1 MIDTGTYLDHVE
13 PDEDGLDF
21 EAGFVSTSA
30 PLTERAGPRALGVSA
45 AAHVAVAERTY
56 AGWTCDCVKPVR
68 HVMTPTGIVI
78 LPKTGD
84 GEAVPCP
91 TWRRTVHTW
100 RRPERAWPG
109 QTRPV
114 EPQPAATMAA
124 GPMDGPRPL
133 TAADIPK
140 GWRGRRLLPVA
151 GTAAWARGR
160 MVDDGPVVTQLY
172 LAGATDDDRRW
183 RAVWTDGGFDAARLD
198 GSAVTLTE
206 LLVAVLGPTQS
217 HSPEEDQ
224 P

>member
-1 MIDTGTYLDHVE
+1 MAGTGTCLDHVE

-21 EAGFVSTSA
+21 EAGFTSTSA
-30 PLTERAGPRALGVSA
+30 PLTERAAPRALGVSA
-45 AAHVAVAERTY
+45 AGHVAVAERTY
-56 AGWTCDCVKPVR
+56 PGWTCDCVKPVR

-100 RRPERAWPG
+100 RRPERTWPG

-114 EPQPAATMAA
+114 EPQLATTSPA
-124 GPMDGPRPL
+124 GPINGPRPL
-133 TAADIPK
+133 TPDDIPK
-140 GWRGRRLLPVA
+140 GWRGKRLLPHA

-172 LAGATDDDRRW
+172 LDGTTTDGRYW
-183 RAVWTDGGFDAARLD
+183 RAVWTDGGFEAARLD

-206 LLVAVLGPTQS
+206 LVAAVTNAPPVTPLG
-217 HSPEEDQ
+217 E
-224 P
+224 